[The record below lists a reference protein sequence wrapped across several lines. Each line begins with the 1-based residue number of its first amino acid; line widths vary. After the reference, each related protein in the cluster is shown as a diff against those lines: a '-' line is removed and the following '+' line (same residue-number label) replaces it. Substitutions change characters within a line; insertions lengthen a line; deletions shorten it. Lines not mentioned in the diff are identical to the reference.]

1 MRRAKIVCTL
11 GPAVESIEK
20 ITELIDAGMNMARLN
35 LSHGGHDEHQKRL
48 DLVRTA
54 AKKANKAVAILVDL
68 QGPKIRLGR
77 FSSGPHELSR
87 GDTFTI
93 TTDDIAGT
101 KDRVGTTYKGL
112 PGDCK
117 AGDIIMIDDGK
128 VSVQVVAV
136 KGNDVITKVT
146 QPGMVSNKKGI
157 SEFNIIEDTTKT
169 NPGCSSLQNLK
180 IHADLYKDITKVD
193 TCNVETINIDEFLLE
208 NNLESNFD
216 LVSLDTQGHDFE
228 ILNSSDVIFN
238 AKVIVIETAE
248 VELYE
253 GQKVDTE
260 IDALLESK
268 GYYKHYYHKFHS
280 VWGDSLYLK
289 K

>member
-93 TTDDIAGT
+93 TIDDIAGT

-136 KGNDVITKVT
+136 KGNDVITKAISKRSVP
-146 QPGMVSNKKGI
+146 QAFSNVGKKKAVSTAPILPLAAANPVSRSVFTVKGV
-157 SEFNIIEDTTKT
+157 SCTASSARGAAAAAAGTPAAGTNGRPAAALVWTPRATKLAQEA
-169 NPGCSSLQNLK
+169 G
-180 IHADLYKDITKVD
+180 
-193 TCNVETINIDEFLLE
+193 
-208 NNLESNFD
+208 
-216 LVSLDTQGHDFE
+216 LDPARLIQG
-228 ILNSSDVIFN
+228 
-238 AKVIVIETAE
+238 
-248 VELYE
+248 
-253 GQKVDTE
+253 G
-260 IDALLESK
+260 
-268 GYYKHYYHKFHS
+268 G
-280 VWGDSLYLK
+280 
-289 K
+289 